1 MGSFFTAI
9 GQVFAFLM
17 AIPKM
22 IAFYNSMQNTI
33 NEAARVRREKEENQR
48 REDLS
53 KAADRLQKEQGEENE
68 TAQEDA
74 LSGIVDDYNRVRK

>member
-9 GQVFAFLM
+9 GQVFAFMM
-17 AIPKM
+17 ALPKM
-22 IAFYNSMQNTI
+22 IEFFNSMQRTI

-53 KAADRLQKEQGEENE
+53 KAAERLQKAQGEENE

-74 LSGIVDDYNRVRK
+74 LSGIVDDYNRLRK